1 MLDNKKIKLM
11 TKLAAFEDGKGKEDI
26 KISKY
31 YKTDYVRYQ
40 VIKTAVS
47 ITLGYLLVLLLFGMY
62 HAEYIISKIVTL
74 NFVRIGQ
81 YLLGFYIIL
90 MAIYITG
97 AFIGYSIKYDHS
109 KKNLSRYYKLLKR
122 LNRVYQEN
130 DGDEKGEAL
139 K

>member
-1 MLDNKKIKLM
+1 
-11 TKLAAFEDGKGKEDI
+11 
-26 KISKY
+26 
-31 YKTDYVRYQ
+31 
-40 VIKTAVS
+40 
-47 ITLGYLLVLLLFGMY
+47 
-62 HAEYIISKIVTL
+62 
-74 NFVRIGQ
+74 
-81 YLLGFYIIL
+81 

>member
-11 TKLAAFEDGKGKEDI
+11 TKLAAFEEGKGKEDI

-74 NFVRIGQ
+74 DFVRIGQ
-81 YLLGFYIIL
+81 YLLGFYIII
-90 MAIYITG
+90 MAIYVTG

-122 LNRVYQEN
+122 LNRFYQEN
-130 DGDEKGEAL
+130 SGDGKGEA
-139 K
+139 

>member
-1 MLDNKKIKLM
+1 MLDLKKIKIM
-11 TKLAAFEDGKGKEDI
+11 TKLAAFEQGKGKEDI

-31 YKTDYVRYQ
+31 YKTDYIRYQ

-47 ITLGYLLVLLLFGMY
+47 VTLGYFLILLLFGMY
-62 HAEYIISKIVTL
+62 HAEFIIRKIVTL

-81 YLLGFYIIL
+81 YLLGFYIII

-97 AFIGYSIKYDHS
+97 AFIGYSVKYSQS

-122 LNRVYQEN
+122 LNRLYQE
-130 DGDEKGEAL
+130 DSGDEKGEA
-139 K
+139 